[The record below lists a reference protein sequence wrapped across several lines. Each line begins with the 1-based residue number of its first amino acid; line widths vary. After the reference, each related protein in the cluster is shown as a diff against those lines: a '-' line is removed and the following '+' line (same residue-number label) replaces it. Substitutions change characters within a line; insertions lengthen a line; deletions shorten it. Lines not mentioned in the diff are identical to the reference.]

1 MHLQLFSFT
10 GMQPTKI
17 QTNTWTTNQWTQLF
31 WPTILWLELCLVHW
45 TLPMIWMKTMEDQ
58 KSTKISL
65 KVAVIYCC
73 VCMCVCVCVSVCVCV
88 CVSFYLSISPSL
100 SFLRLRKNCFR
111 KPLGYAKTSTFPY
124 WTQSRS
130 WAYSQVSGLKYP
142 SIKINLESL
151 GMYKKKERY
160 GELME
165 F

>member
-1 MHLQLFSFT
+1 MNTIVLTYNPMAGAMSCSLDTANDLDEDDGRS
-10 GMQPTKI
+10 KI
-17 QTNTWTTNQWTQLF
+17 HKDIF
-31 WPTILWLELCLVHW
+31 EGSRHILLCVY
-45 TLPMIWMKTMEDQ
+45 
-58 KSTKISL
+58 
-65 KVAVIYCC
+65 V
-73 VCMCVCVCVSVCVCV
+73 CVCVCLCVSVCVCV